1 MLNQQRA
8 QESLSQWCTTLLKG
22 TLESQCASEYHV
34 AYVNPLAPYYA
45 RKKNITTYPDL
56 TGAAFLAIPAIMA
69 ALHNANHNAAH
80 PQNSTTSHQR
90 SSDGTPAD
98 CALGRATGGRAC
110 CSL

>member
-34 AYVNPLAPYYA
+34 SYVNPLAPYYA

-56 TGAAFLAIPAIMA
+56 TGPAFLAIPAIMA
-69 ALHNANHNAAH
+69 ALQNANHNAANT
-80 PQNSTTSHQR
+80 QNRSNSHQR
-90 SSDGTPAD
+90 SRDGTSRD
-98 CALGRATGGRAC
+98 CALGSAT
-110 CSL
+110 